1 MAKKSKGPLQLASAK
16 LSRQEKML
24 QGKEI
29 RNKVSRAAHA
39 EWNPKSSRPNPVGT
53 LIESSKGR
61 DENLLP
67 IRYGRML
74 ASPFAFYR
82 GAASIMA
89 SDLSTTPRTDII
101 VQACGDC
108 HLVNFGGFATPERT
122 LAFDI
127 NDFDETL
134 PAPWEWDVKR
144 LATSFVIASE
154 NNGLSAKDAREA
166 ALTCASNYRKWM
178 SKFSEMSILDR
189 WYFQIDLDMII
200 DLMNDKEW
208 EKQIKE
214 RVKVEQKK
222 SSPYAAF
229 PKMTEH
235 KGGEVR
241 IKDEPPLIFHP
252 DNAENKKA
260 FHKLIHDA
268 FLQYRET
275 LPDDRKVL
283 LDHFEIKDMAMKV
296 VGVGSVGTRC
306 GILLMMSASNEPLFL
321 QVKEARV
328 SVMEPY
334 VGKSKYKNRGQRVVV
349 GQRIMQSASD
359 MFLGW
364 TEGQAGRHFY
374 IRQLRD
380 TKIKPLVET
389 FDADRM
395 TKYALLCGGALARAH
410 AKGGNPAVITGY
422 LGKSDKFDN
431 AIADFAEAYAR
442 QNERDYDSLKEAVRT
457 GKLRAVTETE

>member
-1 MAKKSKGPLQLASAK
+1 MAKTKGPLHLASAK
-16 LSRQEKML
+16 LTREEKLL
-24 QGKEI
+24 QGEQL
-29 RNKVSRAAHA
+29 RDAVSRKDHA
-39 EWNPKSSRPNPVGT
+39 QWNPKTSRPDPVAI
-53 LIESSKGR
+53 LVESSKGR

-74 ASPFAFYR
+74 GSPFAFYR

-89 SDLSTTPRTDII
+89 SDLSTTPRTNVI

-166 ALTCASNYRKWM
+166 ALACVSSYRKWM
-178 SKFSEMSILDR
+178 LKFSEMSILDR
-189 WYFQIDLDMII
+189 WYFQIDLDMVV
-200 DLMNDKEW
+200 DLINDKEW
-208 EKQIKE
+208 EKQLKA

-222 SSPYAAF
+222 SSPYTAF
-229 PKMTEH
+229 PKMTEQ

-260 FHKLIHDA
+260 FHKLINDA

-283 LDHFEIKDMAMKV
+283 LDHYEIKDMAMKV

-306 GILLMMSASNEPLFL
+306 GILLMMSSTNEPLFL

-334 VGKSKYKNRGQRVVV
+334 IGKSKYKNRGQRVVV

-364 TEGQAGRHFY
+364 TEGAAGRHFY

-389 FDADRM
+389 FNADRM

-410 AKGGNPAVITGY
+410 AKGGNPAVIAGY
-422 LGKSDKFDN
+422 LGKSDKFDK
-431 AIADFAEAYAR
+431 AIADFAEVYAR
-442 QNERDYDSLKEAVRT
+442 QNEQDYKALKDAVQK
-457 GKLRAVTETE
+457 GKLRAVTID

>member
-1 MAKKSKGPLQLASAK
+1 MAKGPLHLASAK
-16 LSRQEKML
+16 LTREEKLL

-29 RNKVSRAAHA
+29 RSKVSRADHA
-39 EWNPKSSRPNPVGT
+39 DWKPKSSRPDPVDI
-53 LIESSKGR
+53 LIGSSKGR

-82 GAASIMA
+82 GAASIMTL
-89 SDLSTTPRTDII
+89 DLSATPRTDVV

-108 HLVNFGGFATPERT
+108 HLVNFGGFATPERS
-122 LAFDI
+122 LVFDI

-134 PAPWEWDVKR
+134 PAPWEWDLKR
-144 LATSFVIASE
+144 LAASFVIASE
-154 NNGLSAKDAREA
+154 NNGLSDKEAREA
-166 ALTCASNYRKWM
+166 AVACASNYRKWM
-178 SKFSEMSILDR
+178 FKFSEMSILDR
-189 WYFQIDLDMII
+189 WYFQIGVDMVV

-208 EKQIKE
+208 EKQLKA

-222 SSPYAAF
+222 SSPYAAL
-229 PKMTEH
+229 PKMTEL
-235 KGGEVR
+235 KDGEVR

-252 DNAENKKA
+252 DNTEKNKA
-260 FHKLIHDA
+260 FQKLMNDA
-268 FLQYRET
+268 FGKYRET

-283 LDHFEIKDMAMKV
+283 LDHYEIKDMAMKV

-306 GILLMMSASNEPLFL
+306 GILLMMSATNEPLFL

-334 VGKSKYKNRGQRVVV
+334 IGKSKYKNRGQRVVV

-364 TEGQAGRHFY
+364 TEGSAGRHFY

-389 FDADRM
+389 FNAERM
-395 TKYALLCGGALARAH
+395 KKYALLCGGALARAH
-410 AKGGNPAVITGY
+410 AKGGNPAVIAGY
-422 LGKSDKFDN
+422 LGKSNKFDK
-431 AIADFAEAYAR
+431 AIADFAVAYAR
-442 QNERDYDSLKEAVRT
+442 QNEKDYNALKDAVQKGR
-457 GKLRAVTETE
+457 LRAVTID

>member
-1 MAKKSKGPLQLASAK
+1 MAKAKGPLHLVSAK
-16 LSRQEKML
+16 LTREEKIIH
-24 QGKEI
+24 GKGI
-29 RNKVSRAAHA
+29 RDKVSRADHA
-39 EWNPKSSRPNPVGT
+39 EWKPKSSRPDPVGI

-74 ASPFAFYR
+74 SSPFAFYR

-108 HLVNFGGFATPERT
+108 HLVNFGGFATPERS

-134 PAPWEWDVKR
+134 PAPWEWDLKR
-144 LATSFVIASE
+144 LAVSFVIAGQ
-154 NNGLSAKDAREA
+154 NNGLSDSDVRDAAIACVRSYREWI
-166 ALTCASNYRKWM
+166 NEF
-178 SKFSEMSILDR
+178 SKMSILDR
-189 WYFQIDLDMII
+189 WYYII
-200 DLMNDKEW
+200 DGEMVIDHVDDKEW
-208 EKQIKE
+208 QKQMRA
-214 RVKVEQKK
+214 RVKAEEKK
-222 SSPYAAF
+222 SSPFTAF
-229 PKMTEH
+229 PKMIEQ
-235 KGGEVR
+235 KDGELR

-252 DNAENKKA
+252 DNTEHNKSFQKLLHAA
-260 FHKLIHDA
+260 FDKYRGTLSDDKKL
-268 FLQYRET
+268 
-275 LPDDRKVL
+275 L
-283 LDHFEIKDMAMKV
+283 LDHYELKDMAMKV

-306 GILLMMSASNEPLFL
+306 GILLMMSATNEPLFL

-328 SVMEPY
+328 SVMEKFVP
-334 VGKSKYKNRGQRVVV
+334 KSLYKNRGQRVVV

-364 TEGQAGRHFY
+364 TEGAQGRHFY

-389 FDADRM
+389 FTAYRM
-395 TKYALLCGGALARAH
+395 EKYASLCGWTLARAH
-410 AKGGNPAVITGY
+410 AKGGNPAVIAGY
-422 LGKSDKFDN
+422 LGKNEKFDN
-431 AIADFAEAYAR
+431 AIAKFSLSYAG
-442 QNERDYDSLKEAVRT
+442 QNEKDFEALKDAVRK
-457 GKLRAVTETE
+457 GKLRAVTVD